1 VALRRLDD
9 LGEHAAGGARCM
21 NATREPRMPVR
32 GCSSIRRRP
41 ERRQLS
47 SASSMSLTW

>member
-1 VALRRLDD
+1 
-9 LGEHAAGGARCM
+9 M
-21 NATREPRMPVR
+21 NATREPDAGARLLVDQAQA
-32 GCSSIRRRP
+32 